1 MRVLLDIIRA
11 TRAVIPTTMPLLVR
25 ISATEWM
32 EHAGQPS
39 WDLAQTKQLAALLP
53 DLGVDL
59 LDVSSGGNNPSQ
71 KIQVHPYYQVDMAGE
86 IRAELRRA
94 GKAMAIGA
102 VGMISTA
109 EMARSVVQA
118 DGTLAGGRQQAQDG
132 QVEIDGENG
141 TAAKADLVLVARQFL
156 REPEFVLK
164 TATLLGVKVQG
175 PVQYHR
181 APFRKERL

>member
-1 MRVLLDIIRA
+1 
-11 TRAVIPTTMPLLVR
+11 MPLLVR

-32 EHAGQPS
+32 EHDATRPS

-59 LDVSSGGNNPSQ
+59 LDVSSGGNNPLQ

-86 IRAELRRA
+86 IRAELRRV
-94 GKAMAIGA
+94 GKDLAIGA

-109 EMARSVVQA
+109 EMARSIVQA
-118 DGTLAGGRQQAQDG
+118 DGTLAGGEQNGGG

-141 TAAKADLVLVARQFL
+141 AAAKADLVLVARQFL

-181 APFRKERL
+181 APLKRERL